1 MNAKRKSISS
11 DLKRLDKMTDAGID
25 YSDIPP
31 LDESFFK
38 KEIVTLPQNKD
49 SITLRIDHDVL
60 AFFKHQGKG
69 YQTLI
74 NAVLK
79 TYAHAKQKRF
89 KVATKEVKYKVKKKK
104 ATG

>member
-1 MNAKRKSISS
+1 MYWRAKDITVEIAS
-11 DLKRLDKMTDAGID
+11 DLKKLDRMKDSEID

-31 LDESFFK
+31 LDESFFTKATVDLPK
-38 KEIVTLPQNKD
+38 KKD

-60 AFFKHQGKG
+60 EFFKNQGKG

-79 TYAHAKQKRF
+79 TYVTVKR
-89 KVATKEVKYKVKKKK
+89 KSSVNRKDDK
-104 ATG
+104 